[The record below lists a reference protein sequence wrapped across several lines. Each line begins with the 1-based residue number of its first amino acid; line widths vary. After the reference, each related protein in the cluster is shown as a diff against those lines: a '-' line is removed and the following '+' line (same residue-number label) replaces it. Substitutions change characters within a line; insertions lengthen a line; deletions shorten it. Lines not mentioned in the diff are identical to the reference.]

1 MTDTSNAMFSLLPL
15 VQQIIMGAMK
25 ASGAG
30 LIGKIRETRTIADFM
45 GTAGANYPGNP
56 LIEGII
62 GALTGGSDEFKDL
75 LDDAPDINGLDLD
88 EVLANVSRVDD
99 VLQGFEDHA
108 PQFKQFLFDLA
119 SKIVLASGS
128 GLFGMGH
135 KVSEGE
141 ATFLNALRDGLRL
154 QHS

>member
-1 MTDTSNAMFSLLPL
+1 MFSLLPL
-15 VQQIIMGAMK
+15 VQQVVMGAMK
-25 ASGAG
+25 ASGSG
-30 LIGKIRETRTIADFM
+30 LIGKMRETRTIADFM
-45 GTAGANYPGNP
+45 ESASTNYPGNP

-75 LDDAPDINGLDLD
+75 LDDAPDINNLDLD

-99 VLQGFEDHA
+99 VLQGFGDHA
-108 PQFKQFLFDLA
+108 AQFKQFVFDLA

-135 KVSEGE
+135 KVSENE
-141 ATFLNALRDGLRL
+141 ATFLNALRDGLKL
-154 QHS
+154 QHG